1 MQHIFANSCKKVVD
15 CTNLF
20 IKNYLRT
27 CEPFT
32 ALHSSYHLQSADS
45 SRVYLHI
52 VNTLEHSYVFK
63 LLEKKVFFPF
73 RKIMSAQQ
81 KREDILLLFD
91 VDGTLTF
98 PRSVVQPEF
107 EDFFYTKV
115 KPRAT
120 IGIVGGSDLE
130 KMFEQLNGKKIL
142 DEFDFIFPENGLVQI
157 DAGKEVGKQNIIQH
171 LGEKTLQRFLN
182 YVLRYLSELELPI
195 KRGTFIEF
203 RNGMMN
209 VCPIGRQCSRE
220 ERNMFAAYDDEHQVR
235 AKMIAKLKEEFADVD
250 LTYSIGGQISFDVF
264 PHGWDKTYS
273 LRYIEANYKFKE
285 IHFFGDKT
293 EAGGNDHEIYI
304 DPRVVGHKVS
314 SPHDTQRILSE
325 ILNL

>member
-1 MQHIFANSCKKVVD
+1 M
-15 CTNLF
+15 T
-20 IKNYLRT
+20 
-27 CEPFT
+27 
-32 ALHSSYHLQSADS
+32 SS
-45 SRVYLHI
+45 
-52 VNTLEHSYVFK
+52 K
-63 LLEKKVFFPF
+63 L
-73 RKIMSAQQ
+73 
-81 KREDILLLFD
+81 KRDEILLLFD

-107 EDFFYTKV
+107 EEFFYSKV

-142 DEFDFIFPENGLVQI
+142 NEFDFVFPENGLVQI
-157 DAGKEVGKQNIIQH
+157 ERAQEVGKQNIIKH
-171 LGEKTLQRFLN
+171 LGESTLKRFIN
-182 YVLRYLSELELPI
+182 FVLRYLSELDIPI

-220 ERNMFAAYDDEHQVR
+220 ERNMFAAYDQEHKVR
-235 AKMIAKLKEEFADVD
+235 EQMIATLKKEFADID

-264 PHGWDKTYS
+264 PHGWDKTYC
-273 LRYIEANYKFKE
+273 LRHIEANYKNKYKE

-293 EAGGNDHEIYI
+293 EQGGNDFEIYT
-304 DPRVVGHKVS
+304 DPRVIGHKVT
-314 SPHDTQRILSE
+314 SPHDTKDILTE
-325 ILNL
+325 ILEL

>member
-1 MQHIFANSCKKVVD
+1 MS
-15 CTNLF
+15 
-20 IKNYLRT
+20 
-27 CEPFT
+27 T
-32 ALHSSYHLQSADS
+32 A
-45 SRVYLHI
+45 
-52 VNTLEHSYVFK
+52 TK
-63 LLEKKVFFPF
+63 
-73 RKIMSAQQ
+73 

-91 VDGTLTF
+91 VDGTLTM

-107 EDFFYTKV
+107 EEFFYTKV

-142 DEFDFIFPENGLVQI
+142 NEFDFIFPENGLVQI
-157 DAGKEVGKQNIIQH
+157 ERGKEVGKQNIIQH
-171 LGEKTLQRFLN
+171 LGESTLQRFIN

-209 VCPIGRQCSRE
+209 VCPIGRQCTRE
-220 ERNMFAAYDDEHQVR
+220 ERNMFAAYDDEHQIR
-235 AKMIAKLKEEFADVD
+235 KKMIAKLKEEFADID

-264 PHGWDKTYS
+264 PHGWDKTFC
-273 LRYIEANYKFKE
+273 LRHIEAHHKFKE

-293 EAGGNDHEIYI
+293 EPGGNDYEIYT
-304 DPRVVGHKVS
+304 DPRLQGHKVNT
-314 SPHDTQRILSE
+314 PHDTMRILSE
-325 ILNL
+325 LLNI